1 VKEQQIHNREV
12 LRKIFELTFCPLD
25 ALLTPGKLILCADSR
40 MRQCYPVICAWM
52 ADYFENIHLHS
63 IKQPHC
69 PVSEALKSSFG
80 EGNSSS
86 WQLRDYRLY
95 FQKMI
100 LATQGDETERRE
112 ARQSLEDKAVGTSE
126 GVFWN
131 MKCISPMT
139 IILPDILHT
148 VYLGMHKHL
157 MHWVTSFLEQHS
169 RINKFNQLWAMMPP
183 CPGFARFNKPYSQV
197 TQWSGTEMK
206 ALGRVIVPV
215 FAATLLNPSASQR
228 FSFTEALLCVKNLV
242 YSHLRAQ
249 YRYHTEAT
257 IECMENYLEEF
268 HHHKDVFS
276 RFRASKSTKQVLE
289 ALKKQL
295 TLEKQEERESDP
307 AWNIL
312 SADAK
317 RRCID
322 EDETQIDS
330 EIAQHLVDESD
341 FNFVKMHLLDHFS
354 DHICQL
360 GNLWNV
366 SSELPEKA
374 MMDLTQAYWQSNHH
388 EAALQILRTKAPKEV
403 FQYRELNANAAKQ
416 RRDDDMPLTKAPI
429 KWMMRNPRPELKTL
443 DDLAAWCAMPKWE
456 LQNHIVWCFKRFAD
470 FTDYIDHDQYFSC
483 LNNAKHIPYKAV
495 AIPVT
500 SIHCDEQAVHMVCC
514 TGSTRWRKHKPP
526 RNDTVLLWMGTSPDS
541 HFKSNA
547 GGIPAQL
554 KCLFI
559 VKDAELSVNGLLS
572 LVQTFATGPVR
583 QTACMVIV
591 EERHQ
596 PPMQPLH
603 DGSYCRKPLVGVG
616 TPDIVPIS
624 AIEGAVHLLP
634 LTPQP
639 DSSWWYLSNTIDL
652 NAFNLFYM

>member
-1 VKEQQIHNREV
+1 MKEQQVHNREV
-12 LRKIFELTFCPLD
+12 LRKVFELIFRPLD
-25 ALLTPGKLILCADSR
+25 ALFNTGKLMLCADGR
-40 MRQCYPVICAWM
+40 MRQCYPVICAWT

-69 PVSEALKSSFG
+69 PVCEAPKSSFG

-100 LATQGDETERRE
+100 LATQGDETERWE
-112 ARQSLEDKAVGTSE
+112 ARQYLEDRAVGTSE

-131 MKCISPMT
+131 MKCISPTT
-139 IILPDILHT
+139 IIVPDILHT
-148 VYLGMHKHL
+148 IYLGMLKHL
-157 MHWVTSFLEQHS
+157 MDWVTSFLEQHS
-169 RINKFNQLWAMMPP
+169 RIDKFNQLWAMMPP
-183 CPGFARFNKPYSQV
+183 YPGFARFNKPYSQV
-197 TQWSGTEMK
+197 TQWSGKEMK

-228 FSFTEALLCVKNLV
+228 IPFTEALLCVKNLV
-242 YSHLRAQ
+242 YFHLMAQ

-257 IECMENYLEEF
+257 IEYMENYLEEF
-268 HHHKDVFS
+268 HRHKDVFS
-276 RFRASKSTKQVLE
+276 RFRASKSTKKVSE

-295 TLEKQEERESDP
+295 TLDKQEERESDP
-307 AWNIL
+307 AWNNL
-312 SADAK
+312 SAAAK
-317 RRCID
+317 RRRVD
-322 EDETQIDS
+322 EDKTQIES

-341 FNFVKMHLLDHFS
+341 FNFVKMHLLNHFS
-354 DHICQL
+354 DHIRQL
-360 GNLWNV
+360 GNLLNV

-374 MMDLTQAYWQSNHH
+374 MMDLKQAYRQSNRH
-388 EAALQILRTKAPKEV
+388 EAAFQILRTKARKEV

-429 KWMMRNPRPELKTL
+429 KRMMKNPQPEIKTL
-443 DDLAAWCAMPKWE
+443 DDLAEWCAMPKGE
-456 LQNHIVWCFKRFAD
+456 LQNHIAWCFKRFAD
-470 FTDYIDHDQYFSC
+470 FTDYVDHDQYFSR
-483 LNNAKHIPYKAV
+483 LNDAKYIRYNAV

-500 SIHCDEQAVHMVCC
+500 SFQCDEQAVHMVRC

-541 HFKSNA
+541 HFKSTA
-547 GGIPAQL
+547 GRIPARL
-554 KCLFI
+554 KCLF
-559 VKDAELSVNGLLS
+559 VVEDAESSVKGLLA
-572 LVQTFATGPVR
+572 LVQTFATGPIR
-583 QTACMVIV
+583 QTAGMVIV

-603 DGSYCRKPLVGVG
+603 DGSYRRKPLFGVG
-616 TPDIVPIS
+616 TTYIVPIS
-624 AIEGAVHLLP
+624 AIQGAVHLLP

-639 DSSWWYLSNTIDL
+639 DSSRWYLSNTIDL